1 MGPTHPPVTSPTSR
15 WSARLPV
22 LIAAVIAYLPL
33 LLTQHGWVGA
43 DTKTYLY
50 LDPAKLLA
58 DAPWSWD
65 AQIGMGTVTHQN
77 IGYLFPMGPF
87 YLLFDRLGF
96 PDWLTQ
102 RLWLGTLMFVAAL
115 GVRFL
120 LRTLR
125 FTSSSGAL
133 VASLA
138 YMLSPYLLDYAAR
151 ISVIL
156 MPWVALPWL
165 IGLTARA
172 LRRGGW
178 RDPALI
184 ALVVLAVGGINAT
197 ALLMISVGP
206 LLWVV
211 FAVAVERE
219 VAARRAFA
227 TVAQIG
233 ALTLLTS
240 LWWIGGLWA
249 EGRYGLPV
257 IRYTETY
264 RAVAGASNAPEVL
277 RGLGYWFF
285 YGNDKLGPWVEPSV
299 YFTTNLAL
307 LALSFGLPTAA
318 MFFAARIRWRHR
330 AYFLGLLVFGTLIAV
345 AGHPWEGPSVLGGIF
360 KEATR
365 TNAGLSLRSTP
376 RAVPLVA
383 LATAVFLGAGV
394 SAIGRRVPR
403 MAFPVTALTCVLIM
417 ANMPT
422 LWIGQMVAENLRRPE
437 DIPDYWVDA
446 ATWLDAQGNSTR
458 AMEVPGIEFASYR
471 WGNTVDPVAPGL
483 MARPYVA
490 RELFQW
496 GSPQSAALL
505 NALDRRM
512 QEGLT
517 EPESV
522 APISRLLSVG
532 HIVDR
537 SDLQY
542 ERFRTARPKQVW
554 DTLRRAPGLGDPVA
568 FTAVTPNQ
576 PVPSVPLI
584 DELELGQS
592 PDLPDSPSVAVF
604 PVLEPET
611 IVRTQ
616 PAQSAMVFSGDAEG
630 LVDGAGIGLIDNTRP
645 VFFSAS
651 FATDPDGLR
660 QLIDDGAHLVI
671 TDSNRKRAQRWGA
684 LRENTGYTERAG
696 EVPQEYDPGDQRLE
710 VFPGSTDDHRTVS
723 VQKGNALVTSTAYGN
738 PITYTPDDRPTN
750 AFDGDPE
757 TAWRVGAIDDPTGE
771 ELRIDLA
778 NPITTDN
785 IRVTQPLNLVRNR
798 WITTVRLHFDRGSPN
813 EAVIDA
819 ELDLSSRAEAGQ
831 RIVFQSRSFTKLA
844 IEIVADD
851 IGRRARYDG
860 QSGVGFAEVM
870 IPGVTVSEAIRP
882 PIDLLEFPGA
892 SGGSNPLSLLFDRVR
907 SNPSEPVRADEEPRM
922 VRVLS
927 LPQNRSFTLAGTARL
942 SPWASEDGLDRLL
955 GFPDASTG
963 GVTVTSSAYLPSSI
977 DQRARSAIDGDP
989 TTWWSSIYD
998 KQEGFWLKVD
1008 HPAPTTFDRLNLRVL
1023 NDSVHSVPTRLRI
1036 EADDQPPVVVDLP
1049 PIPDSPVRGS
1059 VADATVRFPPITGRS
1074 IRVVIDATRE
1084 VKVTDWYTDRLIA
1097 TPVAIAELGLPG
1109 LTSPPAA
1116 PNFDSGCRSDLLE
1129 IDGSPLP
1136 VRITGTSDDA
1146 RNRRGL
1152 SVGPCEGTPARVD
1165 LGAGEHTIVTTAGR
1179 LTGLDLDR
1187 LFFDG
1192 TKSPSLPP
1200 TATPPAPTA
1209 PAPTAPAPTAPTVEV
1224 LESGRT
1230 NYRLRI
1236 TGAAEP
1242 FWLTLGQSYSTGW
1255 TTTLADGTRL
1265 PQPTVVNG
1273 YANGWRMT
1281 PPAGAPPDGSFE
1293 VTVEW
1298 LPQRVIWWGVWL
1310 SAFGAVGCV
1319 ALACF
1324 GRRRPELPPPA
1335 RANRPPPSE
1344 RVGDSTPSAR
1354 ATMFIGTGVGGFALL
1369 NLPAS
1374 AARIPLAVA
1383 LGFAAT
1389 VSMRRPSA
1397 RGWLGLAG
1405 AGSLGLAAAYYVLQQ
1420 YRRQFPAD
1428 FVWPQLFER
1437 VHVLGVLAVLLAGAE
1452 AVRELALERRPASDS
1467 PPDAPTI

>member
-1 MGPTHPPVTSPTSR
+1 VGPAHQPVTPTTSR
-15 WSARLPV
+15 WSARLPI
-22 LIAAVIAYLPL
+22 LIPAAIAYLPL
-33 LLTQHGWVGA
+33 LLTQPGWVGA

-96 PDWLTQ
+96 PDWLAQ

-125 FTSSSGAL
+125 FTSASGAL

-138 YMLSPYLLDYAAR
+138 YMLSPYLLDYSAR

-165 IGLTARA
+165 IALTARA

-178 RDPALI
+178 REPALI

-219 VAARRAFA
+219 VTGRRAAA

-249 EGRYGLPV
+249 EGRFGLPV

-264 RAVAGASNAPEVL
+264 QAVAGASNAPEVL

-285 YGNDKLGPWVEPSV
+285 YGNDKLGPWVEPSA
-299 YFTTNLAL
+299 YFTTNLPL
-307 LALSFGLPTAA
+307 LALSFGLPTIA
-318 MFFAARIRWRHR
+318 MFLAARIRWRHR

-376 RAVPLVA
+376 RAVPLVTLA
-383 LATAVFLGAGV
+383 LAAFLGAGV
-394 SAIGRRVPR
+394 AAIGRRVPR
-403 MAFPVTALTCVLIM
+403 RALPATALACALIM

-471 WGNTVDPVAPGL
+471 WGNTVDPVTPGL

-522 APISRLLSVG
+522 APISRLLAVG

-537 SDLQY
+537 GDLQY

-568 FTAVTPNQ
+568 FTAVMPNR
-576 PVPSVPLI
+576 PVPSVPLL

-592 PDLPDSPSVAVF
+592 SDLPDSPAVGVF
-604 PVLEPET
+604 PVLEPQP

-616 PAQSAMVFSGDAEG
+616 PVQAPVVFSGDAEG
-630 LVDGAGIGLIDNTRP
+630 LVDGASIGLIDNTHP
-645 VFFSAS
+645 VFMSAS
-651 FATDPDGLR
+651 FATDPSGLR
-660 QLIDDGAHLVI
+660 QLLDDGAHVVI

-723 VQKGNALVTSTAYGN
+723 VQRGNALVTATAYGN
-738 PITYTPDDRPTN
+738 PITYTADDRPTN
-750 AFDGDPE
+750 AFDGNPE

-771 ELRIDLA
+771 ELRIDLTSA
-778 NPITTDN
+778 ITTDHL
-785 IRVTQPLNLVRNR
+785 RLTQPLNLVRNR
-798 WITTVRLHFDRGSPN
+798 WITQVRLHFDRGSPD
-813 EAVIDA
+813 ASVVDA
-819 ELDLSSRAEAGQ
+819 EIDLSSRAEPGQ
-831 RIVFQSRSFTKLA
+831 RIAFPSRTFRQLA

-882 PIDLLEFPGA
+882 PIDLLAAVGPGNSA
-892 SGGSNPLSLLFDRVR
+892 NSLSLLFDRVR
-907 SNPSEPVRADEEPRM
+907 SNPAEPVRADEEPRM

-927 LPQNRSFTLAGTARL
+927 LPQDRSFNLRGTARL
-942 SPWASEDGLDRLL
+942 SPWAGEEVIDRLL
-955 GFPDASTG
+955 GFPDATTG

-1008 HPAPTTFDRLNLRVL
+1008 QPEPTTFDRLDLRVL
-1023 NDSVHSVPTRLRI
+1023 NDGVHSVPTRLRI
-1036 EADDQPPVVVDLP
+1036 EVDDQPAVVVDLP
-1049 PIPDSPVRGS
+1049 PITDSAIRGS
-1059 VADATVRFPPITGRS
+1059 VADATVSFPAITGRS
-1074 IRVVIDATRE
+1074 IRVVIDAARE

-1097 TPVAIAELGLPG
+1097 TPVAIAELGIPG
-1109 LTSPPAA
+1109 VTSPSPA
-1116 PNFDSGCRSDLLE
+1116 PNFDSGCRDDLVDV
-1129 IDGSPLP
+1129 DGSPLS
-1136 VRITGTSDDA
+1136 VRISGTSDDA

-1152 SVGPCEGTPARVD
+1152 AIAPCDEAQANVD
-1165 LGAGEHTIVTTAGR
+1165 LRSGEHSISTAPGR
-1179 LTGLDLDR
+1179 LTGLDIDR
-1187 LFFDG
+1187 LLFDG
-1192 TKSPSLPP
+1192 ASAPTDASPS
-1200 TATPPAPTA
+1200 AVSSAAPDA
-1209 PAPTAPAPTAPTVEV
+1209 PVAPTVEV

-1236 TGAAEP
+1236 SGAAEP
-1242 FWLTLGQSYSTGW
+1242 FWLTLGQSFSTGW
-1255 TTTLADGTRL
+1255 TATMADGTTL
-1265 PQPTVVNG
+1265 PAPTVVNG
-1273 YANGWRMT
+1273 YANGWRVT
-1281 PPAGAPPDGSFE
+1281 PPVGAPDGSFE
-1293 VTVEW
+1293 LTVEW

-1324 GRRRPELPPPA
+1324 GRRRPELAPPA
-1335 RANRPPPSE
+1335 RPSVLPAHGHHTVTSPSL
-1344 RVGDSTPSAR
+1344 RAAVGAGIGISA
-1354 ATMFIGTGVGGFALL
+1354 FALL

-1374 AARIPLAVA
+1374 AARLPLAVA
-1383 LGFAAT
+1383 LGVAT
-1389 VSMRRPSA
+1389 TRSIRRPSA

-1405 AGSLGLAAAYYVLQQ
+1405 ALSLGLAAAYYVLQQ
-1420 YRRQFPAD
+1420 YRHRFPAD
-1428 FVWPQLFER
+1428 FVWPQLFDR

-1452 AVRELALERRPASDS
+1452 AVRELVVERRPASDS
-1467 PPDAPTI
+1467 PPDSPTI